1 MLKIILKLSL
11 FCMAYFLFPLTHAE
25 NYTKIKYACL
35 SSSQTKAI
43 LMFSADNLHI
53 NVINDG

>member
-1 MLKIILKLSL
+1 VLKIILKLSS
-11 FCMAYFLFPLTHAE
+11 FCMTYFLFPLTHAE
-25 NYTKIKYACL
+25 NYIKIKYVCL

-53 NVINDG
+53 NVINNG

>member
-1 MLKIILKLSL
+1 MT
-11 FCMAYFLFPLTHAE
+11 YFLFPLTHAE
-25 NYTKIKYACL
+25 NYIKIKYVCL

-53 NVINDG
+53 NVINNG